1 MLEDELHQSA
11 AGDTPPE
18 PEAKESDAAV
28 PAEET
33 GSIPEKATEA
43 EPAEGNVPPEPPKWK
58 KVLQTAKKV
67 VLKLPYPYLIMRIVG
82 CYFMVMAAF
91 LLINRKE
98 IRGGSLNPVEK
109 WEEFVDKL
117 PLLPVLLCVLAGF
130 VVLTLLRLLLKR
142 IWKSRCEPDGL
153 VMVVGVV
160 AMAFQTIWRTNNY
173 YYALAFIV
181 VCTIIAWF
189 AYRYG
194 SFKVVEKL
202 PKAAI
207 YITIGVLMC
216 LMGAFIAVFTI
227 YRHKVY
233 GSMAFDFGSFVQ
245 M

>member
-33 GSIPEKATEA
+33 GSIPEKTTAA
-43 EPAEGNVPPEPPKWK
+43 EPAEGDVPPEPPKWK

-117 PLLPVLLCVLAGF
+117 AAAAGIALCACWIRRFDIAAASAETHLEKPLRTRRACDGCRCCGNGVPDDLENQQLLLCTGIYRGVHHYCMVRLS
-130 VVLTLLRLLLKR
+130 LRLVQDRGKAAESSDLYYHWR
-142 IWKSRCEPDGL
+142 VDVPDGSIHCR
-153 VMVVGVV
+153 VHH
-160 AMAFQTIWRTNNY
+160 
-173 YYALAFIV
+173 
-181 VCTIIAWF
+181 
-189 AYRYG
+189 
-194 SFKVVEKL
+194 L
-202 PKAAI
+202 PA
-207 YITIGVLMC
+207 
-216 LMGAFIAVFTI
+216 
-227 YRHKVY
+227 
-233 GSMAFDFGSFVQ
+233 
-245 M
+245 